1 MNIML
6 MIAGTLSAMAAL
18 LHIACIYFG
27 APWYRLLGAGEHMAK
42 QAEQGSL
49 IPAVI
54 TSGIIFVLFT
64 WSLYAFSAAGLMGK
78 LPLTQLALIVI
89 TSIYLIRGIAGF
101 FFIANPIGRSPEFWL
116 WSSAISLSLG
126 LIHLIGLT
134 QQWNKI

>member
-1 MNIML
+1 ML
-6 MIAGTLSAMAAL
+6 IIAGTLSSMAAA

-49 IPAVI
+49 IPTVI
-54 TSGIIFVLFT
+54 TSGITLMLFI
-64 WSLYAFSAAGLMGK
+64 WSLYAFSAAGLITK
-78 LPLTQLALIVI
+78 LPLMRLALIVI
-89 TSIYLIRGIAGF
+89 TSIYLMRGVAGF

-126 LIHLIGLT
+126 TIHLIGLI
-134 QQWNKI
+134 QQWHTL